1 LNQLK
6 GVDDEVYNSR
16 LFRTLKVKTV
26 VEDDKDDKRSL
37 VKRRY
42 QSKEFE
48 PPKKTEKNI
57 M

>member
-1 LNQLK
+1 LNQLR
-6 GVDDEVYNSR
+6 GVDDEVYKSR

-37 VKRRY
+37 MKRRY